1 MKLRNVVPGMLV
13 LTLVLLAGC
22 GGGGGSEGKG
32 NPIGVADQF
41 MDLYYKKGN
50 FQEAKALANTEMA
63 EKIQAAG
70 AAAAGTEGQEISY
83 HLKEQA
89 REGKHSYAL
98 YQMTVKGK
106 EGEPVYKTVSLF
118 VDLVEGAWKITLFD
132 EKTQPGPHL
141 ETTRDP
147 VKDK

>member
-22 GGGGGSEGKG
+22 GGGGGESKG
-32 NPIGVADQF
+32 DPIAVAEQF

-50 FQEAKALANTEMA
+50 PQEAKALANAEMA

-83 HLKEQA
+83 HLKEQS

-98 YQMTVKGK
+98 FQMMIKRK

-118 VDLVEGAWKITLFD
+118 VDLVEGAWKVTLFD
-132 EKTQPGPHL
+132 EKIEPGPHQ
-141 ETTRDP
+141 ETT
-147 VKDK
+147 KG